1 MEKLL
6 RDLRFALRML
16 ARNPGSSAAAVI
28 CLALAIGAT
37 TAVFSFENAVLLR
50 GLPYRDAARIFIVWN
65 QFLANNEPKEQL
77 SIPEF
82 LDLREQ
88 ARSFSE
94 LAATRPGLSS
104 LTGDGDPELLV
115 TVHTSPNLFRLLGVE
130 PGLGRWFLPEEE
142 QPGHDRVAILSH
154 ELWQRHFSSDP
165 AVIGRKVIVDGLPY
179 TVVGVTAPGFYFRRK
194 GRDLWLPLTIDRA
207 AQPKRDDRSYET
219 YARPRPGVTPQAAQ
233 AELNAIAQRF
243 ARDHREAYPAASGYG
258 MKLASYRDE
267 IIGDSRPA
275 LLLLGGAVALVL
287 LIACANVANL
297 LLARATTRDREVA
310 VRIAFGAGRLALL
323 RQFLVESLLLALA
336 GGALGL
342 LLASWGVRLTARMNI
357 AKLPRL
363 DEVSID
369 GNVLLFT
376 LLVTLATGVLFG
388 IAPALQALRRDLLNS
403 LKQGGRG
410 GSEGAE
416 RQLPRRLLV
425 VLEVAVALT
434 VLVGAGLLMQSFV
447 RMARINP
454 GYNPHDV
461 LTLELFLPAPKYPVK
476 SQTITFFN
484 RLVDRLDALPGV
496 VSAGTTSAVPLG
508 KVQETG
514 DLEIEGLAIKP
525 GQPAPQA
532 AWRICSPDYFRTM
545 GTPLLEG
552 RLFTSLDNDKS
563 QAVAIVDRGVAR
575 RFWPGASPIGKRL
588 KLVGQDSAGEWRTVV
603 GVVSDVKHVSFDADS
618 PPHVYA
624 PLAQW
629 PRLFQY
635 VVLRTSGDPATLA
648 PAARAAVR
656 EIDRDQAVFRVES
669 MDEKVAFTTA
679 WRRFYTALLG
689 SFAVVALALAMV
701 GVYGVTAFAV
711 LQRRREIGI
720 RMALGARRGSVLGLV
735 LGQALLL
742 AGLGVAVGVAAA
754 LGLSRIA
761 ASLLFGVS
769 ATDLGSFAGGA
780 LLLVAMAMVAS
791 YLPARRAAR
800 LDPVM
805 ALAAE

>member
-1 MEKLL
+1 METLL
-6 RDLRFALRML
+6 RDLRYAARML
-16 ARNPGSSAAAVI
+16 VKSPGSSAAAVV

-37 TAVFSFENAVLLR
+37 TAVFSFQNAVLLR
-50 GLPYRDAARIFIVWN
+50 GLPYRDADRIYIVWQ
-65 QFLANNEPKEQL
+65 QFLANNDPKEDF

-88 ARSFSE
+88 AKSFAE
-94 LAATRPGLSS
+94 IAASRPGLSS
-104 LTGDGDPELLV
+104 LTGEGDPELLV
-115 TVHTSPNLFRLLGVE
+115 TVRVSPSLFRLLGVA
-130 PGLGRWFLPEEE
+130 PGLGRWFLPDEE
-142 QPGHDRVAILSH
+142 QPGHDRVAVISH

-165 AVIGRKVIVDGLPY
+165 GVVGRKVIINGQPY
-179 TVVGVTAPGFYFRRK
+179 TVVGVTAEGFYFRRK

-207 AQPKRDDRSYET
+207 AQPKRDDRSYEV
-219 YARPRPGVTPQAAQ
+219 YARPLPAVEPAAAQ
-233 AELNAIAQRF
+233 AELDAVARRF
-243 ARDHREAYPAASGYG
+243 ERDHPDAYPAASGHG
-258 MKLASYRDE
+258 MKLASYREE

-297 LLARATTRDREVA
+297 LMARATTREREVS
-310 VRIAFGAGRLALL
+310 VRIAFGAGRPALL

-342 LLASWGVRLTARMNI
+342 VLAAWGVRLTAHMNI

-369 GNVLLFT
+369 GRVLAFS
-376 LLVTLATGVLFG
+376 LLVTLLTGVLFG
-388 IAPALQALRRDLLNS
+388 FAPALQALRSDLLRS
-403 LKQGGRG
+403 LKTGGRG

-425 VLEVAVALT
+425 VAEVAVALT
-434 VLVGAGLLMQSFV
+434 VLVGAGLLVQSFV
-447 RMARINP
+447 RMARLNP
-454 GYNPHDV
+454 GYDPHHV
-461 LTLELFLPAPKYPVK
+461 LTLEIFLPAPKYPDKTQWV
-476 SQTITFFN
+476 TFWN
-484 RLVDRLDALPGV
+484 RLVDRLDSLPGV
-496 VSAGTTSAVPLG
+496 VRAATVNAVPLG

-514 DLEIEGLAIKP
+514 DLEIEGLVVKP

-532 AWRICSPDYFRTM
+532 AWRMASPDYFRTM

-552 RLFTSLDNDKS
+552 RFFTRLDNDKS

-588 KLVGQDSAGEWRTVV
+588 KMVGQDSAGEWRTVV
-603 GVVSDVKHVSFDADS
+603 GVVGDVKHVSFDSDS

-624 PLAQW
+624 PLEQY

-635 VVLRTSGDPATLA
+635 VVVRTQGDPAALA

-656 EIDRDQAVFRVES
+656 EIDRNQAVFRVES
-669 MDEKVAFTTA
+669 MDEKVAITTA

-689 SFAVVALALAMV
+689 SFAVVALALAVV
-701 GVYGVTAFAV
+701 GVYGVTAFSVA
-711 LQRRREIGI
+711 QRRREIGI
-720 RMALGARRGSVLGLV
+720 RMALGARRGSVMGLV

-742 AGLGVAVGVAAA
+742 AGMGVALGVLAA
-754 LGLSRIA
+754 LSLSRVA

-780 LLLVAMAMVAS
+780 VLLVLLALLAS
-791 YLPARRAAR
+791 YLPARRASR
-800 LDPVM
+800 LDPVL

>member
-1 MEKLL
+1 MEKLF

-16 ARNPGSSAAAVI
+16 ARSPGSSAAAVL

-50 GLPYRDAARIFIVWN
+50 GLPYRDAQRIFIVWN
-65 QFLANNEPKEQL
+65 QFLANNDPKEDF

-88 ARSFSE
+88 AKSFAQ

-115 TVHTSPNLFRLLGVE
+115 TVHVSPDLFRLLGVS

-142 QPGHDRVAILSH
+142 RPGRDQVAILSH

-165 AVIGRKVIVDGLPY
+165 GVIGRKVIIDSQPY
-179 TVVGVTAPGFYFRRK
+179 TVVGVTAEGFYFRRK
-194 GRDLWLPLTIDRA
+194 GRDLWLPLTIDQA
-207 AQPKRDDRSYET
+207 AQPKRDNRNYEI
-219 YARPRPGVTPQAAQ
+219 YARPREGLAPAAAQ
-233 AELNAIAQRF
+233 AELDTIASQF
-243 ARDHREAYPAASGYG
+243 ARDHPESYPASSGYG

-267 IIGDSRPA
+267 VIGDSRPA

-297 LLARATTRDREVA
+297 LMARATTRDREVA
-310 VRIAFGAGRLALL
+310 VRIAFGAGRPALL

-342 LLASWGVRLTARMNI
+342 VLAAWGVRLTAHMNI

-369 GNVLLFT
+369 ANVLLFS
-376 LLVTLATGVLFG
+376 LAVTVLTGVLFG
-388 IAPALQALRRDLLNS
+388 FAPALQALRGNLLHS

-425 VLEVAVALT
+425 VVEVAVALM
-434 VLVGAGLLMQSFV
+434 VLVGAGLLVQSFV

-454 GYNPHDV
+454 GYDPHDV
-461 LTLELFLPAPKYPVK
+461 LTLELFLPAPKYPDKTQRV
-476 SQTITFFN
+476 TFWN
-484 RLVDRLDALPGV
+484 RLVERLDSLPGV
-496 VSAGTTSAVPLG
+496 VAAATVNAVPLG

-514 DLEIEGLAIKP
+514 DLEIEGLALKP

-545 GTPLLEG
+545 GTPLAEG
-552 RLFTSLDNDKS
+552 RFFTPLDNDQA
-563 QAVAIVDRGVAR
+563 QAVAIVDRGVAK
-575 RFWPGASPIGKRL
+575 RFWPGTSPIGKRL
-588 KLVGQDSAGEWRTVV
+588 KMTGQDSAGEWRTIV
-603 GVVSDVKHVSFDADS
+603 GVVADVKHVSFDADS

-624 PLAQW
+624 PLAQY

-635 VVLRTSGDPATLA
+635 VVIRTSGDPAALA
-648 PAARAAVR
+648 RAARAAVR

-669 MDEKVAFTTA
+669 MDEKVAITTA

-689 SFAVVALALAMV
+689 CFAVVALALAMV
-701 GVYGVTAFAV
+701 GVYGVTAFSVA
-711 LQRRREIGI
+711 QRRREIGI

-742 AGLGVAVGVAAA
+742 AGLGVALGLAAA
-754 LGLSRIA
+754 LALVRVA

-780 LLLVAMAMVAS
+780 LLLVALAIVAS
-791 YLPARRAAR
+791 WLPARRASR
-800 LDPVM
+800 LDPVL

>member
-16 ARNPGSSAAAVI
+16 ARSPGSSAAAI
-28 CLALAIGAT
+28 LCLALAIGAT

-65 QFLANNEPKEQL
+65 QFLANNDPKEDFSL
-77 SIPEF
+77 PEF

-88 ARSFSE
+88 AKSFAE

-115 TVHTSPNLFRLLGVE
+115 TVHVSPDLFRLLGVS
-130 PGLGRWFLPEEE
+130 PGLGRWFLPDEER
-142 QPGHDRVAILSH
+142 PGRDQVAILSH

-165 AVIGRKVIVDGLPY
+165 GVIGRKVIIDSQPY
-179 TVVGVTAPGFYFRRK
+179 TVVGVTAEGFYFRRK
-194 GRDLWLPLTIDRA
+194 GRDLWLPLTIDQA
-207 AQPKRDDRSYET
+207 AQPKRDNRNYEV
-219 YARPRPGVTPQAAQ
+219 YARPREGLAPAAAQ
-233 AELNAIAQRF
+233 AELNTIASQF
-243 ARDHREAYPAASGYG
+243 ARDHPESYPASSGYG

-267 IIGDSRPA
+267 VIGDSRPA

-297 LLARATTRDREVA
+297 LMARATTRDREVA
-310 VRIAFGAGRLALL
+310 VRIAFGAGRPALL

-342 LLASWGVRLTARMNI
+342 VLAAWGVRLTAHMNI

-369 GNVLLFT
+369 ANVLLFT
-376 LLVTLATGVLFG
+376 LAVTVLTGVLFG
-388 IAPALQALRRDLLNS
+388 FAPALQALRGNLLHS

-425 VLEVAVALT
+425 VVEVAVALM
-434 VLVGAGLLMQSFV
+434 VLVGAGLLVQSFV

-461 LTLELFLPAPKYPVK
+461 LTLELFLPAPKYPDKTQRV
-476 SQTITFFN
+476 TFWN
-484 RLVDRLDALPGV
+484 RLVERLDSLPGV
-496 VSAGTTSAVPLG
+496 VSAATVNAVPLG

-514 DLEIEGLAIKP
+514 DLEIEGLALKP

-545 GTPLLEG
+545 GTPLAEG
-552 RLFTSLDNDKS
+552 RFFTPRDNDQA
-563 QAVAIVDRGVAR
+563 QAVAIVDRSVAK
-575 RFWPGASPIGKRL
+575 RFWPGMSPIGKRL
-588 KLVGQDSAGEWRTVV
+588 KMTGQDSAGEWRTVV
-603 GVVSDVKHVSFDADS
+603 GVVGDVKHVSFDADS

-624 PLAQW
+624 PLAQY

-635 VVLRTSGDPATLA
+635 VVIRTNGDAAAMA

-669 MDEKVAFTTA
+669 MDEKVAITTA

-689 SFAVVALALAMV
+689 CFAVVALALAMV
-701 GVYGVTAFAV
+701 GVYGVTAFSVA
-711 LQRRREIGI
+711 QRRREIGI

-742 AGLGVAVGVAAA
+742 AGLGVALGLAAA
-754 LGLSRIA
+754 LALVRVA

-780 LLLVAMAMVAS
+780 LLLVALAIVAS
-791 YLPARRAAR
+791 WLPARRASR
-800 LDPVM
+800 LDPVL

>member
-1 MEKLL
+1 MEKLS
-6 RDLRFALRML
+6 RDLRFAVRML
-16 ARNPGSSAAAVI
+16 TRSPGSSAAAVL

-50 GLPYRDAARIFIVWN
+50 GLPYRDAERIFIVWN
-65 QFLANNEPKEQL
+65 QFLANNDPKEDF

-88 ARSFSE
+88 AKSFAE

-115 TVHTSPNLFRLLGVE
+115 TVHTSPELFRLLGVA
-130 PGLGRWFLPEEE
+130 PGLGRWFLPDEER
-142 QPGHDRVAILSH
+142 PGRDRVAILSH

-165 AVIGRKVIVDGLPY
+165 AVIGRKVIVDGQPY
-179 TVVGVTAPGFYFRRK
+179 TVVGVTAEGFYFRRK

-207 AQPKRDDRSYET
+207 AQPKRDDRNYEV
-219 YARPRPGVTPQAAQ
+219 YARPRAGVQPAAAQ
-233 AELNAIAQRF
+233 AELDAIARLF
-243 ARDHREAYPAASGYG
+243 ARDHPESYPASSGYG

-297 LLARATTRDREVA
+297 LMARATTRDREVA
-310 VRIAFGAGRLALL
+310 VRIAFGAGRPALL

-342 LLASWGVRLTARMNI
+342 LLASWGVRLTAHMNI

-369 GNVLLFT
+369 ANVLLFT
-376 LLVTLATGVLFG
+376 LLVTVLTGVLFG
-388 IAPALQALRRDLLNS
+388 FAPALQALRRNLLQA

-425 VLEVAVALT
+425 VVEVAVALM
-434 VLVGAGLLMQSFV
+434 VLVGAGLLVQSFV
-447 RMARINP
+447 RMARIKP

-461 LTLELFLPAPKYPVK
+461 LTLELFLPAPKYPDKTQWV
-476 SQTITFFN
+476 TFWN
-484 RLVDRLDALPGV
+484 RLVERLDALPGV
-496 VSAGTTSAVPLG
+496 VSAATVNAVPLG

-514 DLEIEGLAIKP
+514 NLEIEGLALKP

-532 AWRICSPDYFRTM
+532 AWRMCSPDYFRTM
-545 GTPLLEG
+545 GTPLVEG
-552 RLFTSLDNDKS
+552 RFFTPLDNDKA
-563 QAVAIVDRGVAR
+563 QAVVIVDRGVAR
-575 RFWPGASPIGKRL
+575 RFWPGTSPIGKRL
-588 KLVGQDSAGEWRTVV
+588 KMTGQDSAGEWRTIV
-603 GVVSDVKHVSFDADS
+603 GVVGDVKHVSFDTDS
-618 PPHVYA
+618 PPHVYV
-624 PLAQW
+624 PLAQF

-635 VVLRTSGDPATLA
+635 VVVRTTGDPAALA

-669 MDEKVAFTTA
+669 MDEKVAITTA

-689 SFAVVALALAMV
+689 CFAVVALALAML
-701 GVYGVTAFAV
+701 GVYGVTAFSVA
-711 LQRRREIGI
+711 QRRREIGI
-720 RMALGARRGSVLGLV
+720 RMALGARRGSVMGLV

-742 AGLGVAVGVAAA
+742 AGMGVALGLAAA
-754 LGLSRIA
+754 LAIARVA

-780 LLLVAMAMVAS
+780 LLLVALAMVAS
-791 YLPARRAAR
+791 YLPARRASR
-800 LDPVM
+800 LDPVL

>member
-16 ARNPGSSAAAVI
+16 ARSPGSSAAAVL

-50 GLPYRDAARIFIVWN
+50 GLPYRDAQRIFIVWN
-65 QFLANNEPKEQL
+65 QFLANNDPKEDF

-88 ARSFSE
+88 AKSFAQ

-115 TVHTSPNLFRLLGVE
+115 TVHVSPDLFRLLGVS

-142 QPGHDRVAILSH
+142 RPGRDQVAILSH

-165 AVIGRKVIVDGLPY
+165 GVIGRKVIIDSQPY
-179 TVVGVTAPGFYFRRK
+179 TVVGVTAEGFYFRRK
-194 GRDLWLPLTIDRA
+194 GRDLWLPLTIDQA
-207 AQPKRDDRSYET
+207 AQPKRDNRNYEI
-219 YARPRPGVTPQAAQ
+219 YARPREGLAPAAAQ
-233 AELNAIAQRF
+233 AELDTIASQF
-243 ARDHREAYPAASGYG
+243 ARDHPESYPASSGYG

-267 IIGDSRPA
+267 VIGDSRPA

-297 LLARATTRDREVA
+297 LMARATTRDREVA
-310 VRIAFGAGRLALL
+310 VRIAFGAGRPALL

-342 LLASWGVRLTARMNI
+342 VLAAWGVRLTAHMNI

-369 GNVLLFT
+369 ANVLLFT
-376 LLVTLATGVLFG
+376 LAVTVLTGVLFG
-388 IAPALQALRRDLLNS
+388 FAPAFQALRGNLLHS

-425 VLEVAVALT
+425 VVEVAVALM
-434 VLVGAGLLMQSFV
+434 VLVGAGLLVQSFV

-461 LTLELFLPAPKYPVK
+461 LTLELFLPAPKYPDKTQRV
-476 SQTITFFN
+476 TFWN
-484 RLVDRLDALPGV
+484 RLVERLDSLPGV
-496 VSAGTTSAVPLG
+496 VAAATVNAVPLG

-514 DLEIEGLAIKP
+514 DLEIEGLALKP

-545 GTPLLEG
+545 GTPLAEG
-552 RLFTSLDNDKS
+552 RFFTPLDNDQA
-563 QAVAIVDRGVAR
+563 QAVAIVDRGVAK
-575 RFWPGASPIGKRL
+575 RFWPGTSPIGKRL
-588 KLVGQDSAGEWRTVV
+588 KMTGQDSAGEWRTIV
-603 GVVSDVKHVSFDADS
+603 GVVGDVKHVSFDADS

-624 PLAQW
+624 PLAQY

-635 VVLRTSGDPATLA
+635 VVIRTNGDPAALA
-648 PAARAAVR
+648 RAARAAVR

-669 MDEKVAFTTA
+669 MDEKVAITTA

-689 SFAVVALALAMV
+689 CFAVVALALAMV
-701 GVYGVTAFAV
+701 GVYGVTAFSVA
-711 LQRRREIGI
+711 QRRREIGI

-742 AGLGVAVGVAAA
+742 AGLGVALGLAAA
-754 LGLSRIA
+754 LALVRVA

-780 LLLVAMAMVAS
+780 LLLVALAIVAS
-791 YLPARRAAR
+791 WLPARRASR
-800 LDPVM
+800 LDPVL

>member
-16 ARNPGSSAAAVI
+16 ARSPGSSAAAVL

-65 QFLANNEPKEQL
+65 QFLANNDPKEDF

-88 ARSFSE
+88 AKSFAE

-115 TVHTSPNLFRLLGVE
+115 TVHVSPDLFRLLGVS
-130 PGLGRWFLPEEE
+130 PGLGRWFLPDEER
-142 QPGHDRVAILSH
+142 PGRDRVAILSH

-165 AVIGRKVIVDGLPY
+165 GVIGRKVIIDGQPY
-179 TVVGVTAPGFYFRRK
+179 TVVGVTAEGFYFRRK
-194 GRDLWLPLTIDRA
+194 GRDLWLPLTIDLA
-207 AQPKRDDRSYET
+207 AQPKRDDRNYEV
-219 YARPRPGVTPQAAQ
+219 YARPREGLAPAAAQ
-233 AELNAIAQRF
+233 AELDAIARQL
-243 ARDHREAYPAASGYG
+243 AREHPESYPASSGYG

-267 IIGDSRPA
+267 VIGDSRPA

-297 LLARATTRDREVA
+297 LMARATTRDREVA
-310 VRIAFGAGRLALL
+310 VRIAFGAGRPALL

-342 LLASWGVRLTARMNI
+342 LLAAWGVRLTAHMNI

-369 GNVLLFT
+369 ANVLLFT
-376 LLVTLATGVLFG
+376 LLVTVLTGVLFG
-388 IAPALQALRRDLLNS
+388 FAPALQALRGNLLHS

-425 VLEVAVALT
+425 VVEVAVALM
-434 VLVGAGLLMQSFV
+434 VLVGAGLLVQSFM
-447 RMARINP
+447 RMARIKP

-461 LTLELFLPAPKYPVK
+461 LTLELFLPAPKYPDKTQWV
-476 SQTITFFN
+476 TFWN
-484 RLVDRLDALPGV
+484 RLVERLDALPGV
-496 VSAGTTSAVPLG
+496 VSAATVNAVPLG

-514 DLEIEGLAIKP
+514 DLEIEGLALKP

-532 AWRICSPDYFRTM
+532 AWRMCSPDYFRTM
-545 GTPLLEG
+545 GTPLAEG
-552 RLFTSLDNDKS
+552 RFFTPLDNDKA
-563 QAVAIVDRGVAR
+563 QAVAIVDRGVAK
-575 RFWPGASPIGKRL
+575 RFWPGMSPIGKRL
-588 KLVGQDSAGEWRTVV
+588 KMTGQDSAGEWRTIV
-603 GVVSDVKHVSFDADS
+603 GVVGDVKHVSFDADS

-624 PLAQW
+624 PLAQY

-635 VVLRTSGDPATLA
+635 VVIRTAGDPAAMA

-669 MDEKVAFTTA
+669 MDEKVAITTA

-689 SFAVVALALAMV
+689 CFAVVALALAMV
-701 GVYGVTAFAV
+701 GVYGVTAFSVA
-711 LQRRREIGI
+711 QRRREIGI
-720 RMALGARRGSVLGLV
+720 RMALGARRGSVMGLV

-742 AGLGVAVGVAAA
+742 AGLGVALGLAAA
-754 LGLSRIA
+754 LALVRVA

-780 LLLVAMAMVAS
+780 LLLVALAIVAS
-791 YLPARRAAR
+791 WLPARRASR
-800 LDPVM
+800 LDPVL

>member
-16 ARNPGSSAAAVI
+16 ARSPGSSAAAI
-28 CLALAIGAT
+28 LCLALAIGAT

-65 QFLANNEPKEQL
+65 QFLANNDPKEDFSL
-77 SIPEF
+77 PEF

-88 ARSFSE
+88 AKSFAE
-94 LAATRPGLSS
+94 LAASRPGLSS

-115 TVHTSPNLFRLLGVE
+115 TVHVSPDLFRLLGVS
-130 PGLGRWFLPEEE
+130 PGLGRWFLPDEER
-142 QPGHDRVAILSH
+142 PGRDQVAILSH

-165 AVIGRKVIVDGLPY
+165 GVIGRKVIIDSQPY
-179 TVVGVTAPGFYFRRK
+179 TVVGVTAEGFYFRRK
-194 GRDLWLPLTIDRA
+194 GRDLWLPLTIDQA
-207 AQPKRDDRSYET
+207 AQPKRDNRNYEV
-219 YARPRPGVTPQAAQ
+219 YARPREGLAPAAAQ
-233 AELNAIAQRF
+233 AELNTIASQF
-243 ARDHREAYPAASGYG
+243 ARDHPESYPASSGYG

-297 LLARATTRDREVA
+297 LMARATTRDREVA
-310 VRIAFGAGRLALL
+310 VRIAFGAGRPALL

-342 LLASWGVRLTARMNI
+342 VLAAWGVRLTAHMNI

-369 GNVLLFT
+369 ANVLLFT
-376 LLVTLATGVLFG
+376 LAVTVLTGVLFG
-388 IAPALQALRRDLLNS
+388 FAPALQALRGNLLHS

-425 VLEVAVALT
+425 VVEVAVALM
-434 VLVGAGLLMQSFV
+434 VLVGAGLLVQSFV

-461 LTLELFLPAPKYPVK
+461 LTLEIFLPAPKYPDKTQRV
-476 SQTITFFN
+476 TFWN
-484 RLVDRLDALPGV
+484 RLVERLDSLPGV
-496 VSAGTTSAVPLG
+496 VSAATVNAVPLG

-514 DLEIEGLAIKP
+514 DLEIEGLALKP

-545 GTPLLEG
+545 GTPLAEG
-552 RLFTSLDNDKS
+552 RFFTPRDNDQA
-563 QAVAIVDRGVAR
+563 QAVAIVDRSVAK
-575 RFWPGASPIGKRL
+575 RFWPGMSPIGKRL
-588 KLVGQDSAGEWRTVV
+588 KMTGQDSAGEWRTVV
-603 GVVSDVKHVSFDADS
+603 GVVGDVKHVSFDADS

-624 PLAQW
+624 PLAQY

-635 VVLRTSGDPATLA
+635 VVIRTNGDAAAMA

-669 MDEKVAFTTA
+669 MDEKVAITTA

-689 SFAVVALALAMV
+689 CFAVVALALAMV
-701 GVYGVTAFAV
+701 GVYGVTAFSVA
-711 LQRRREIGI
+711 QRRREIGI

-742 AGLGVAVGVAAA
+742 AGLGVALGLAAA
-754 LGLSRIA
+754 LALVRVA

-780 LLLVAMAMVAS
+780 LLLVALAIVAS
-791 YLPARRAAR
+791 WLPARRASR
-800 LDPVM
+800 LDPVL

>member
-16 ARNPGSSAAAVI
+16 ARSPGSSAAAI
-28 CLALAIGAT
+28 LCLALAIGAT

-65 QFLANNEPKEQL
+65 QFLANNDPKEDF

-88 ARSFSE
+88 AKSFAE

-115 TVHTSPNLFRLLGVE
+115 TVHVSPDLFRLLGVS
-130 PGLGRWFLPEEE
+130 PGLGRWFLPDEER
-142 QPGHDRVAILSH
+142 PGRDQVAILSH

-165 AVIGRKVIVDGLPY
+165 GVIGRKVIIDSQPY
-179 TVVGVTAPGFYFRRK
+179 TVVGVTAEGFYFRRK
-194 GRDLWLPLTIDRA
+194 GRDLWLPLTIDQA
-207 AQPKRDDRSYET
+207 AQPKRDNRNYEV
-219 YARPRPGVTPQAAQ
+219 YARPREGLAPAAAQ
-233 AELNAIAQRF
+233 AELNTIASQF
-243 ARDHREAYPAASGYG
+243 ARDHPESYPASSGYG

-267 IIGDSRPA
+267 VIGDSRPA

-297 LLARATTRDREVA
+297 LMARATTRDREVA
-310 VRIAFGAGRLALL
+310 VRIAFGAGRPALL

-342 LLASWGVRLTARMNI
+342 VLAAWGVRLTAHMNI

-369 GNVLLFT
+369 ANVLLFT
-376 LLVTLATGVLFG
+376 LAVTVLTGVLFG
-388 IAPALQALRRDLLNS
+388 FAPALQALRGNLLHS

-425 VLEVAVALT
+425 VVEVAVALM
-434 VLVGAGLLMQSFV
+434 VLVGAGLLVQSFV

-461 LTLELFLPAPKYPVK
+461 LTLELFLPAPKYPDKTQRV
-476 SQTITFFN
+476 TFWN
-484 RLVDRLDALPGV
+484 RLVERLDSLPGV
-496 VSAGTTSAVPLG
+496 VSAATVNAVPLG

-514 DLEIEGLAIKP
+514 DLEIEGLALKP

-545 GTPLLEG
+545 GTPLAEG
-552 RLFTSLDNDKS
+552 RFFTPLDNDQA
-563 QAVAIVDRGVAR
+563 QAVAIVDRSVAK
-575 RFWPGASPIGKRL
+575 RFWPGMSPIGKRL
-588 KLVGQDSAGEWRTVV
+588 KMTGQDSAGEWRTVV
-603 GVVSDVKHVSFDADS
+603 GVVGDVKHVSFDADS

-624 PLAQW
+624 PLAQY

-635 VVLRTSGDPATLA
+635 VVIRTNGDAAAMA

-669 MDEKVAFTTA
+669 MDEKVAITTA

-689 SFAVVALALAMV
+689 CFAVVALALAMV
-701 GVYGVTAFAV
+701 GVYGVTAFSVA
-711 LQRRREIGI
+711 QRRREIGI

-742 AGLGVAVGVAAA
+742 AGLGVALGLAAA
-754 LGLSRIA
+754 LALVRVA

-780 LLLVAMAMVAS
+780 LLLVALAIVAS
-791 YLPARRAAR
+791 WLPARRASR
-800 LDPVM
+800 LDPVL

>member
-16 ARNPGSSAAAVI
+16 ARSPGSSAAAI
-28 CLALAIGAT
+28 LCLALAIGAT

-65 QFLANNEPKEQL
+65 QFLANNDPKEDF

-88 ARSFSE
+88 AKSFAE
-94 LAATRPGLSS
+94 LAASRPGLSS

-115 TVHTSPNLFRLLGVE
+115 TVHVSPDLFRLLGVS
-130 PGLGRWFLPEEE
+130 PGLGRWFLPDEER
-142 QPGHDRVAILSH
+142 PGRDQVAILSY

-165 AVIGRKVIVDGLPY
+165 GVIGRKVIIDSQPY
-179 TVVGVTAPGFYFRRK
+179 TVVGVTAEGFYFRRK
-194 GRDLWLPLTIDRA
+194 GRDLWLPLTIDQA
-207 AQPKRDDRSYET
+207 AQPKRDNRNYEV
-219 YARPRPGVTPQAAQ
+219 YARPREGLAPAVAQ
-233 AELNAIAQRF
+233 AELNTIASQF
-243 ARDHREAYPAASGYG
+243 ARDHPESYPASSGYG

-267 IIGDSRPA
+267 VIGDSRPA

-297 LLARATTRDREVA
+297 LMARATTRDREVA
-310 VRIAFGAGRLALL
+310 VRIAFGAGRVALL

-342 LLASWGVRLTARMNI
+342 VLAAWGVRLTAHMNI

-369 GNVLLFT
+369 ANVLLFT
-376 LLVTLATGVLFG
+376 LAVTVLTGVLFG
-388 IAPALQALRRDLLNS
+388 FAPALQALRGSLLHS

-425 VLEVAVALT
+425 VVEVAVALM
-434 VLVGAGLLMQSFV
+434 VLVGAGLLVQSFV

-461 LTLELFLPAPKYPVK
+461 LTLELFLPAPKYPDKTQRV
-476 SQTITFFN
+476 TFWN
-484 RLVDRLDALPGV
+484 RLVERLDSLPGV
-496 VSAGTTSAVPLG
+496 VSAATVNAVPLG

-514 DLEIEGLAIKP
+514 DLEIEGLALKP

-545 GTPLLEG
+545 GTPLAEG
-552 RLFTSLDNDKS
+552 RFFTPLDNDQS
-563 QAVAIVDRGVAR
+563 QAVAIVDRSVAK
-575 RFWPGASPIGKRL
+575 RFWPGMSPIGKRL
-588 KLVGQDSAGEWRTVV
+588 KMTGQDSAGEWRTIV
-603 GVVSDVKHVSFDADS
+603 GVVGDVKHVSFDADS

-624 PLAQW
+624 PLAQY

-635 VVLRTSGDPATLA
+635 VVIRTNGDAAAMA

-669 MDEKVAFTTA
+669 MDEKVAITTA

-689 SFAVVALALAMV
+689 CFAVVALALAMV
-701 GVYGVTAFAV
+701 GVYGVTAFSVA
-711 LQRRREIGI
+711 QRRREIGI

-742 AGLGVAVGVAAA
+742 AGLGVALGLAAA
-754 LGLSRIA
+754 LALVRVA

-780 LLLVAMAMVAS
+780 LLLVALAIVAS
-791 YLPARRAAR
+791 WLPARRASR
-800 LDPVM
+800 LDPVL

>member
-1 MEKLL
+1 MEKLF

-16 ARNPGSSAAAVI
+16 ARSPGSSAAAVL

-50 GLPYRDAARIFIVWN
+50 GLPYRDAQRIFIVWN
-65 QFLANNEPKEQL
+65 QFLANNDPKEDF

-88 ARSFSE
+88 AKSFAQ

-115 TVHTSPNLFRLLGVE
+115 TVHVSPDLFRLLGVS

-142 QPGHDRVAILSH
+142 RPGRDQVAILSH

-165 AVIGRKVIVDGLPY
+165 GVIGRKVIIDSQPY
-179 TVVGVTAPGFYFRRK
+179 TVVGVTAEGFYFRRK
-194 GRDLWLPLTIDRA
+194 GRDLWLPLTIDQA
-207 AQPKRDDRSYET
+207 AQPKRDNRNYEI
-219 YARPRPGVTPQAAQ
+219 YARPRDGLAPAAAQ
-233 AELNAIAQRF
+233 AELDTIASQF
-243 ARDHREAYPAASGYG
+243 ARDHPESYPASSGYG

-267 IIGDSRPA
+267 VIGDSRPA

-297 LLARATTRDREVA
+297 LMARATTRDREVA
-310 VRIAFGAGRLALL
+310 VRIAFGAGRPALL
-323 RQFLVESLLLALA
+323 RQFLVESLLLALG

-342 LLASWGVRLTARMNI
+342 VLAAWGVRLTAHMNI

-369 GNVLLFT
+369 ANVLLFS
-376 LLVTLATGVLFG
+376 LAVTVLTGVLFG
-388 IAPALQALRRDLLNS
+388 FAPALQALRGNLLHS

-425 VLEVAVALT
+425 VVEVAVALM
-434 VLVGAGLLMQSFV
+434 VLVGAGLLVQSFV

-461 LTLELFLPAPKYPVK
+461 LTLELFLPAPKYPDKTQRV
-476 SQTITFFN
+476 TFWN
-484 RLVDRLDALPGV
+484 RLVERLDSLPGV
-496 VSAGTTSAVPLG
+496 VAAATVNAVPLG

-514 DLEIEGLAIKP
+514 DLEIEGLALKP

-545 GTPLLEG
+545 GTPLAEG
-552 RLFTSLDNDKS
+552 RFFTPLDNDQA
-563 QAVAIVDRGVAR
+563 QAVAIVDRSVAK
-575 RFWPGASPIGKRL
+575 RFWPGTSPIGKRL
-588 KLVGQDSAGEWRTVV
+588 KMTGQDSAGEWRTIV
-603 GVVSDVKHVSFDADS
+603 GVVGDVKHVSFDTDS

-624 PLAQW
+624 PLAQY

-635 VVLRTSGDPATLA
+635 VVIRTNGDPAALA
-648 PAARAAVR
+648 RAARAAVR

-669 MDEKVAFTTA
+669 MDEKVAITTA

-689 SFAVVALALAMV
+689 CFAVVALALAMV
-701 GVYGVTAFAV
+701 GVYGVTAFSVA
-711 LQRRREIGI
+711 QRRREIGI

-742 AGLGVAVGVAAA
+742 AGLGVALGLAAA
-754 LGLSRIA
+754 LALVRVA

-780 LLLVAMAMVAS
+780 LLLVALAIVAS
-791 YLPARRAAR
+791 WLPARRASR
-800 LDPVM
+800 LDPVL

>member
-6 RDLRFALRML
+6 RDLRFGLRML
-16 ARNPGSSAAAVI
+16 ARSPGSSAAAVL

-65 QFLANNEPKEQL
+65 QFLTNNDPKEDF

-82 LDLREQ
+82 LDFREQ
-88 ARSFSE
+88 AKSFAD
-94 LAATRPGLSS
+94 LAATRPALSS

-115 TVHTSPNLFRLLGVE
+115 TVHVSPNLFRLLGVA
-130 PGLGRWFLPEEE
+130 PGLGRWFLPDEER
-142 QPGHDRVAILSH
+142 PGRDRVAILSH

-165 AVIGRKVIVDGLPY
+165 GVIGRKVIIDNEPY
-179 TVVGVTAPGFYFRRK
+179 TVVGVTAEGFYFRRK
-194 GRDLWLPLTIDRA
+194 GRDLWLPLTVDLA
-207 AQPKRDDRSYET
+207 AQPKRDNRQYEV
-219 YARPRPGVTPQAAQ
+219 YARPRDGVAPEAAQ
-233 AELNAIAQRF
+233 AEVDAIARQF
-243 ARDHREAYPAASGYG
+243 ARAHPESYPAGSGYG

-267 IIGDSRPA
+267 VIGDSRPA

-297 LLARATTRDREVA
+297 LMARATTRDREVA
-310 VRIAFGAGRLALL
+310 VRIAFGAGRPALL

-342 LLASWGVRLTARMNI
+342 LLAAWGVRLTAHMNI

-369 GNVLLFT
+369 ANVLLFT
-376 LLVTLATGVLFG
+376 VLVTVLTGVLFG
-388 IAPALQALRRDLLNS
+388 FAPALQALRGNLLHS

-425 VLEVAVALT
+425 VVEVAVALM
-434 VLVGAGLLMQSFV
+434 VLVGAGLLVQSFV
-447 RMARINP
+447 RMAQIKP

-461 LTLELFLPAPKYPVK
+461 LTLELFLPAPKYPDKTQRV
-476 SQTITFFN
+476 TFWN
-484 RLVDRLDALPGV
+484 RLVERLDAIPGV
-496 VSAGTTSAVPLG
+496 VSAGTVNAVPLG

-514 DLEIEGLAIKP
+514 DLEIEGLTLKP

-532 AWRICSPDYFRTM
+532 AWRMCSPDYFRTM
-545 GTPLLEG
+545 GTPLVEG
-552 RLFTSLDNDKS
+552 RFFTPLDNDKA
-563 QAVAIVDRGVAR
+563 QAVAIVDRGVAK

-588 KLVGQDSAGEWRTVV
+588 KMTGQDSAGEWRTVV
-603 GVVSDVKHVSFDADS
+603 GVVGDVKHVSFDADS

-624 PLAQW
+624 PLAQY

-635 VVLRTSGDPATLA
+635 VVIRTTGDPAALA

-669 MDEKVAFTTA
+669 MDEKVAITTA

-689 SFAVVALALAMV
+689 CFAVVALALAMV
-701 GVYGVTAFAV
+701 GVYGVTAFSVA
-711 LQRRREIGI
+711 QRRREIGI
-720 RMALGARRGSVLGLV
+720 RMALGARRCSVLGLV
-735 LGQALLL
+735 LGQAMLL
-742 AGLGVAVGVAAA
+742 AGIGVALGVGAA
-754 LGLSRIA
+754 LALVRVA

-780 LLLVAMAMVAS
+780 LLLVAMAIVAS
-791 YLPARRAAR
+791 WLPARRASR
-800 LDPVM
+800 LDPVL

>member
-16 ARNPGSSAAAVI
+16 ARSPGSSAAAI
-28 CLALAIGAT
+28 LCLALAIGAT

-65 QFLANNEPKEQL
+65 QFLANNDPKEDF

-88 ARSFSE
+88 AKSFAE

-115 TVHTSPNLFRLLGVE
+115 TVHVSPDLFRLLGVS
-130 PGLGRWFLPEEE
+130 PGLGRWFLPDEER
-142 QPGHDRVAILSH
+142 PGRDQVAILSH

-165 AVIGRKVIVDGLPY
+165 GVIGRKVIIDSQPY
-179 TVVGVTAPGFYFRRK
+179 TVVGVTAEGFYFRRK
-194 GRDLWLPLTIDRA
+194 GRDLWLPLTIDQA
-207 AQPKRDDRSYET
+207 AQPKRDNRNYEV
-219 YARPRPGVTPQAAQ
+219 YARPREGLAPAAAQ
-233 AELNAIAQRF
+233 AELNTIASQF
-243 ARDHREAYPAASGYG
+243 ARDHPESYPAGSGYG

-267 IIGDSRPA
+267 VIGDSRPA

-297 LLARATTRDREVA
+297 LMARATTRDREVA
-310 VRIAFGAGRLALL
+310 VRIAFGAGRPALL

-342 LLASWGVRLTARMNI
+342 VLAAWGVRLTARMNI

-369 GNVLLFT
+369 ANVLLFT
-376 LLVTLATGVLFG
+376 LAVTVLTGVLFG
-388 IAPALQALRRDLLNS
+388 FAPALQALRGNLLCS

-425 VLEVAVALT
+425 VVEVAVALM
-434 VLVGAGLLMQSFV
+434 VLVGAGLLVQSFV

-461 LTLELFLPAPKYPVK
+461 LTLELFLPAPKYPDKTQRV
-476 SQTITFFN
+476 TFWN
-484 RLVDRLDALPGV
+484 RLVERLDSLPGV
-496 VSAGTTSAVPLG
+496 VSAATVNAVPLG

-514 DLEIEGLAIKP
+514 DLEIEGLALEP

-545 GTPLLEG
+545 GTPLAEG
-552 RLFTSLDNDKS
+552 RFFTPLDNDQA
-563 QAVAIVDRGVAR
+563 QAVAIVDRSVAK
-575 RFWPGASPIGKRL
+575 RFWPGMSPIGKRL
-588 KLVGQDSAGEWRTVV
+588 KMTGQDSAGEWRTVV
-603 GVVSDVKHVSFDADS
+603 GVVGDVKHVSFDADS

-624 PLAQW
+624 PLAQY

-635 VVLRTSGDPATLA
+635 VVIRTNGDPAAMA

-669 MDEKVAFTTA
+669 MDEKVAITTA

-689 SFAVVALALAMV
+689 CFAVVALALAMV
-701 GVYGVTAFAV
+701 GVYGVTAFSVA
-711 LQRRREIGI
+711 QRRREIGI

-742 AGLGVAVGVAAA
+742 AGLGVALGLVAALA
-754 LGLSRIA
+754 LVRVA

-780 LLLVAMAMVAS
+780 LLLVALAIVAS
-791 YLPARRAAR
+791 WLPARRASR
-800 LDPVM
+800 LDPVL